1 MVSTEERE
9 VRAVEKILSPEAPEA
24 PWKVEE
30 VMLFTGMSRRYIL
43 DLARAGLLP
52 ARKISRTWF
61 FSPSKVAAFFGTK

>member
-9 VRAVEKILSPEAPEA
+9 VRAVEKVLSPEA